1 MYLIR
6 ANYPNQPVQFSWK
19 LPRSKS
25 LWARH
30 LLLDAMESKKLNI
43 LQEEATP
50 IDIRALAQALQAF
63 EAGELCLDVCE
74 SGTAMRLLLA
84 FLVAQTDRPI
94 HLRGQGRQHQRP
106 IAPLVSALRQL
117 GARIDYLGEEGFP
130 PLAIYPSEL
139 NGEYVEL
146 DTSSSSQ
153 YLSALFL
160 LAPILSPGVRID
172 TSRHTLASRPYAEM
186 TRQFL
191 AYRGYLW
198 EEESTGIFIYRG
210 KQQALAGSREIE
222 ADWSAASYAYALLA
236 LLPVGSSCTLSGLH
250 LPSLQGDAEA
260 LCQIFT
266 TLGVTTT
273 EGSSGVC
280 LTKQTGKATPF
291 FRFSMQSCPDLVPAV
306 VVALVGR
313 GIPFR
318 LEGVAH
324 LRIKESDR
332 LLALKEELAKLGYD
346 LLIEDDALSWDGKR
360 GSYIKGTLLSA
371 HGDHRIAMALALL
384 ALQEGSLQLDS
395 PDVVSKSFPGYWEVL
410 AHTGLFI

>member
-1 MYLIR
+1 MHLIR
-6 ANYPNQPVQFSWK
+6 ANYPDQPVQFSWK

-30 LLLDAMESKKLNI
+30 LLLDAMESKELNI
-43 LQEEATP
+43 LQEDATP

-63 EAGELCLDVCE
+63 ETGEMCLDVCE

-84 FLVAQTDRPI
+84 FLVARTDRPI

-106 IAPLVSALRQL
+106 IASLVSALRQL
-117 GARIDYLGEEGFP
+117 GACIDYLGEEGFP
-130 PLAIYPSEL
+130 PLAIYPSQL
-139 NGEYVEL
+139 NGKYVEL
-146 DTSSSSQ
+146 DASSSSQ

-186 TRQFL
+186 TRQLL

-198 EEESTGIFIYRG
+198 EEESMGVFIYRG
-210 KQQALAGSREIE
+210 KQQALAGSCEIE

-266 TLGVTTT
+266 ALGVTTT

-280 LTKQTGKATPF
+280 LTKQTKKAPPF
-291 FRFSMQSCPDLVPAV
+291 FRFSMHSCPDLVPAV
-306 VVALVGR
+306 VVVLIGR

-332 LLALKEELAKLGYD
+332 LLALKEELAKLVYD

-395 PDVVSKSFPGYWEVL
+395 PDVVPKSFPGYWEVL